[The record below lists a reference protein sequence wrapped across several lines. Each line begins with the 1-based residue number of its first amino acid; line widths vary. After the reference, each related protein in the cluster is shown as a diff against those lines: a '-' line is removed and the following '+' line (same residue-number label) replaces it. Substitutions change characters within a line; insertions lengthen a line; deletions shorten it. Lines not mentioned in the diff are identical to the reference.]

1 MPPLSAARRS
11 PEHESHPDCSSS
23 ADLTEAIMTL
33 STYRDRLLGEA
44 EQFQRDAAGFDRAK
58 ALQDKNEAEARRW
71 LSGQAE
77 AIRAE
82 VERLKKISE
91 FDVWISLA
99 ASRALSTKS
108 ADITQ
113 KVVTE
118 AYAARFNRE
127 LNLLGA
133 PGLQV
138 ELVKIRTE
146 NAKVCISSS
155 LRGTTG

>member
-1 MPPLSAARRS
+1 
-11 PEHESHPDCSSS
+11 
-23 ADLTEAIMTL
+23 
-33 STYRDRLLGEA
+33 
-44 EQFQRDAAGFDRAK
+44 FD
-58 ALQDKNEAEARRW
+58 E
-71 LSGQAE
+71 
-77 AIRAE
+77 
-82 VERLKKISE
+82 
-91 FDVWISLA
+91 WISLA

-127 LNLLGA
+127 LKVLGA

-146 NAKVCISSS
+146 NAKVLHQLQLKGAQRDKLHNVLSEGERRIIS
-155 LRGTTG
+155 L

>member
-1 MPPLSAARRS
+1 M
-11 PEHESHPDCSSS
+11 DITCC
-23 ADLTEAIMTL
+23 
-33 STYRDRLLGEA
+33 
-44 EQFQRDAAGFDRAK
+44 F
-58 ALQDKNEAEARRW
+58 
-71 LSGQAE
+71 
-77 AIRAE
+77 
-82 VERLKKISE
+82 
-91 FDVWISLA
+91 
-99 ASRALSTKS
+99 RALSTKS

-146 NAKVCISSS
+146 NAKVLHQLQLKGHNGISC
-155 LRGTTG
+155 TIF